1 VTAAG
6 SSYTIPNDWERADER
21 LAALG
26 ESYDQASADA
36 LW

>member
-6 SSYTIPNDWERADER
+6 SSYTMPNDWERADER

-26 ESYDQASADA
+26 ESYATRRAQT